1 VLDRSEIRLG
11 DEVGSC
17 TLPLAVFLVLE
28 VTKVRVPWVSSLF
41 TDEPP
46 EECAVQSLVDEWP
59 AGVFSLTDEDVVLD
73 R

>member
-1 VLDRSEIRLG
+1 VLGRSEIRPG
-11 DEVGSC
+11 DEVGSR

-28 VTKVRVPWVSSLF
+28 VTKERVPWVPLF
-41 TDEPP
+41 TDEP

-73 R
+73 Q